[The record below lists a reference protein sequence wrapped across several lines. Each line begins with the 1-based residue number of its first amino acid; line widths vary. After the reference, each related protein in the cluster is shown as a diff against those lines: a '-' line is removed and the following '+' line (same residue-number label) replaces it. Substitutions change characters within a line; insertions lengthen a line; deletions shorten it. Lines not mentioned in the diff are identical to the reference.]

1 MSRLPIQAPPMP
13 FESASGY
20 LLRVFGLNGISVKE
34 SVSHCRVARRA
45 RLLAT
50 DADLLAEL
58 VGVQADWFEHRM
70 PIPHARDQ
78 WPGVRLFGHVWQETW
93 LLRGIHQQIC
103 PACLDEH
110 GVARLEWDLLAYP
123 VCHIHARPLQDAC
136 AVCARALSPMRP
148 ALDVC
153 DCGAYLATATKVSGD
168 IEASV
173 LRWCEWLSTQVLP
186 DVLAAQATEPEAIAP
201 QLLGTSPD
209 GAFRLIFVFG
219 GATKA
224 YRGAK
229 IQDRKTWLSSARVQQ
244 LLAHGLDALQASAEG
259 HRSGLDGS
267 ASRALAEQAMVGV
280 TVWDRAAAAREIR
293 NLKLGRRW
301 RDSVPRHPAQQE
313 LFDGLL

>member
-1 MSRLPIQAPPMP
+1 MSRLPIQAPPLP

-34 SVSHCRVARRA
+34 SVSYCRTARRA
-45 RLLAT
+45 RPLAS
-50 DADLLAEL
+50 DAVLLAEL
-58 VGVQADWFEHRM
+58 VGVQAEWFEHRM
-70 PIPHARDQ
+70 PMPHTRDQ
-78 WPGVRLFGHVWQETW
+78 RPEVRLFGHVWQEPW
-93 LLRGIHQQIC
+93 LSRGIHQQVC

-136 AVCARALSPMRP
+136 AVCARALSPLRP

-153 DCGAYLATATKVSGD
+153 DCGAYLATAM
-168 IEASV
+168 EASGGVQAPV
-173 LRWCEWLSTQVLP
+173 LRWCEWLSKQVLL
-186 DVLAAQATEPEAIAP
+186 DVQASQTAGLEAIAP
-201 QLLGTSPD
+201 QLRGTGPD

-219 GATKA
+219 GGAKA

-244 LLAHGLDALQASAEG
+244 LLAQGLYALLASAGG
-259 HRSGLDGS
+259 HSSGLDGS

-280 TVWDRAAAAREIR
+280 TPWDRAAAAREMR

-313 LFDGLL
+313 LFDGLF